1 MIKAI
6 IFDFGSVIFKTDWP
20 GVDKDFIKK
29 YGKSILVKGNKELE
43 EVYIKTNAECK
54 SIKPF
59 LHYIFP
65 GQDIDKV
72 TDFYKKSYIKNK
84 IINSEL
90 LNLIKILKKNYELYG
105 FTDTNEEHFEA
116 NLKSGIFKDFK
127 KVFTS
132 FEFCGRKS
140 EGNIFQKLILEIKL
154 KPEELL
160 FIDDYLP
167 NIENAEKA
175 GLNAIQ
181 YTNFPDITI
190 LKTDLKNLV
199 KI

>member
-6 IFDFGSVIFKTDWP
+6 VFDFGNVVFKTDWQE
-20 GVDKDFIKK
+20 VDQDFIKK
-29 YGKSILVKGNKELE
+29 YGKSILVKGSKELE
-43 EVYIKTNAECK
+43 QVYAKTNAECK
-54 SIKPF
+54 SVKPY
-59 LHYIFP
+59 LQHVFP

-90 LNLIKILKKNYELYG
+90 LNLIKILKKNYVLYG

-116 NLKSGIFKDFK
+116 NLKSGIFTDFK

-140 EGNIFQKLILEIKL
+140 EGGTFHKLISEIKL

-167 NIENAEKA
+167 NIENARKE

-181 YTNFPDITI
+181 YNNFPDITR
-190 LKTDLKNLV
+190 LKADLKNLV